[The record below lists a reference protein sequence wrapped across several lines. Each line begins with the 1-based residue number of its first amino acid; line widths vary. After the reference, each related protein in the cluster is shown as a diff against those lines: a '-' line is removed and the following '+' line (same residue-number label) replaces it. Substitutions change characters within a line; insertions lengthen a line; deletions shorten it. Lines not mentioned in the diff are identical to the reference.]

1 MKSSLSTDSGYVFAI
16 VTLLIWS
23 GFVVVSRLGATGV
36 LTPYDISALRLGTA
50 ALVLAPWWLPRLLH
64 RERRQLRWYQGLI
77 LALLAG
83 VSYPLASYVGFQHAP
98 ASHGAVLI
106 SGMLPF
112 FTSLFAG
119 WLLGERPSVVRLM
132 GLALILAGVLTLL
145 THQIPLQSF
154 SESTVKGDVFL
165 LSASALWSLFTV
177 LIKYWRL
184 KAFDVSLGVT
194 AISAMLYLPIFF
206 LFLPSQLALANGQ
219 DIALQAFYQGFIV
232 VCVAMWTYAKAV
244 ELLGSV
250 KVVMM
255 MSTVPV
261 VATLLAIPVLG
272 EALTAGSAIGVILV
286 FLGAFI
292 GAMANAKTTPS
303 AP

>member
-1 MKSSLSTDSGYVFAI
+1 MKANFSSDSGYLFAALT
-16 VTLLIWS
+16 VLIWS
-23 GFVVVSRLGATGV
+23 GFVVVSRMGSTGT

-50 ALVLAPWWLPRLLH
+50 ALVLAPWWLPRLLIP
-64 RERRQLRWYQGLI
+64 ERRQLQWYQGLS

-83 VSYPLASYVGFQHAP
+83 ITYPLASYIGFQYAP

-112 FTSLFAG
+112 FTSIFAG
-119 WLLGERPSVVRLM
+119 RLLGERPSRVRFL
-132 GLALILAGVLTLL
+132 GLTLILTGVLTLL
-145 THQIPLQSF
+145 FTQMNVQSF
-154 SESTVKGDVFL
+154 GQSTLKGDL
-165 LSASALWSLFTV
+165 LLLAASCFWSLFTV

-194 AISAMLYLPIFF
+194 AISAMMYLPVFF
-206 LFLPSQLALANGQ
+206 LFLPSHLAIASTQ

-250 KVVMM
+250 KVVIM
-255 MSTVPV
+255 MSAVPV
-261 VATLLAIPVLG
+261 VGTLLAIPVLG
-272 EALTAGSAIGVILV
+272 ETLSTGAAVGVAIVSLGVL
-286 FLGAFI
+286 I
-292 GAMANAKTTPS
+292 GALARPAKPT
-303 AP
+303 